1 MKTTLTLIAISAV
14 LVGCTTFD
22 LHGRSADEHVK
33 RGRDQ
38 AVGDF
43 ATRSGTSNVR
53 EIDAPYFNLRPV
65 PMAKPKGPLTLHAV
79 STPLGPLVSETARA
93 NGYSVVFADSVD
105 VERRITV
112 DLDGAEVLEGLRT
125 LAYLAGYI
133 AVANPDSRTVTV
145 SDVAT
150 CIYKLPVNLFQQL
163 QAAYKVGGDPV
174 SNSGGSSSSGGAGSS
189 SGSSSGSSGASGAG
203 GSSGGGSGGM
213 SASFVVSGQASAN
226 AASVRALLTDLAGK
240 NADVMVSDLG
250 IINVRA
256 NAQAQQRVHSFLRS
270 FARDAMSQVEIE
282 ASVVEVSL
290 EDQFQFGIDWSRIID
305 PKTIGASTGILS
317 LGAVSNQ
324 VQQATSS
331 ILSGV
336 AAAPSLTATFTT
348 KSIGAVISA
357 LRQVTDTKVV
367 SNPHILAV
375 NNTPATFFDG
385 TSLPYLG
392 SITATPTAS
401 GTTTS
406 TTQLSGSASY
416 AIDGV
421 SFSVQ
426 PSIIDANR
434 VQITLVPV
442 LSSVLSLETLNLGNG
457 QGTLTAPRSANK
469 QSYMRVMAE
478 SGKTLIL
485 GGIRYSTD
493 QKSQTPAP
501 FILGSNTRTKSA
513 KEIVILMRATVL
525 MAQDFDPLIGESL

>member
-1 MKTTLTLIAISAV
+1 MKAAFAFIALTAA
-14 LVGCTTFD
+14 LVGCTTYD
-22 LHGRSADEHVK
+22 LQGRSANQHVK
-33 RGRDQ
+33 HRRDQ
-38 AVGDF
+38 AVRDF
-43 ATRSGTSNVR
+43 MTGSDHSSVH
-53 EIDAPYFNLRPV
+53 EIDAPYLDMHPV
-65 PMAKPKGPLTLHAV
+65 PAAKPKGPMTLHAA
-79 STPLGPLVSETARA
+79 STPLGPMLAEAARA
-93 NGYSVVFADSVD
+93 NGYSAVFTDLVD
-105 VERRITV
+105 VDRRITV
-112 DLDGAEVLEGLRT
+112 DLDGVEVLDGLRT
-125 LAYLAGYI
+125 LAYLAGYV
-133 AVANPDSRTVTV
+133 AVVNPDARTVTV
-145 SDVAT
+145 SDLAT
-150 CIYKLPVNLFQQL
+150 CTYKLPVNLFQQL

-174 SNSGGSSSSGGAGSS
+174 SNSSGSPASGGSSTSGGSASSSSGTSGGS
-189 SGSSSGSSGASGAG
+189 GGAG
-203 GSSGGGSGGM
+203 GSSGGM
-213 SASFVVSGQASAN
+213 SASFVVSGQATAN
-226 AASVRALLTDLAGK
+226 AAAVRALIIDLAGK
-240 NADVMVSDLG
+240 NADVLVSDLG
-250 IINVRA
+250 LISVRA
-256 NAQAQQRVHSFLRS
+256 NVQAQQRVHGFLRS

-290 EDQFQFGIDWSRIID
+290 QDEFQFGIDWSRIID
-305 PKTIGASTGILS
+305 PKTIGASTGVLS

-336 AAAPSLTATFTT
+336 SAAPSLTAAFTT

-357 LRQVTDTKVV
+357 LRQVTDAKIV
-367 SNPHILAV
+367 SNPHILAI

-385 TSLPYLG
+385 TELPYLG
-392 SITATPTAS
+392 SIVATPTAS

-416 AIDGV
+416 ATDGV

-442 LSSVLSLETLNLGNG
+442 VSSVLSFDTLNLGNG

-501 FILGSNTRTKSA
+501 LILGTNTRTKSA